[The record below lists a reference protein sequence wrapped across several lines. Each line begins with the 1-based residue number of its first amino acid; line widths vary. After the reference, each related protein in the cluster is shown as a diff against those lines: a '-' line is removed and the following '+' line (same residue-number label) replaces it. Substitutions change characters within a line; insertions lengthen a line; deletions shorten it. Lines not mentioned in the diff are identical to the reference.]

1 MSDKMDTV
9 TITKSDLRYILRS
22 LDTGMSEIEAAV
34 ADGLIDSSVLI
45 DMDSASNILQDAL
58 KQ

>member
-34 ADGLIDSSVLI
+34 ADGLLDSSVLI